1 MITQFETLAIQA
13 MHTEA
18 VAMYLKAKHD
28 PSISLDHHTGAATA
42 IYKVLRLLAPEAIT
56 VSLSE
61 SLALVQAVETKTTVT
76 YNNDMTVGYVPLSET
91 V

>member
-1 MITQFETLAIQA
+1 MTTQFEILAIQA

-42 IYKVLRLLAPEAIT
+42 IYKVLRLLAPESIT

-61 SLALVQAVETKTTVT
+61 SLALVQAVETKSTAT
-76 YNNDMTVGYVPLSET
+76 YDLINMTASVPLSET